1 MSQKEPALS
10 IKAPADA
17 AADEARRARARRL
30 RTARTWIGRAAL
42 GLLGGGVI
50 FAIIAGALP
59 KPVPVDIGKARR
71 GALRI
76 TVNEDGRTRV
86 KDRYTISS
94 PLTGNLARVELRPG
108 DTVQKGQVLLR
119 IQPLEAP
126 LLDTRTRAE
135 AEARL
140 AAAQAALL
148 QARSAVGRAQ
158 VALDFAR
165 SEAQKNRQLSARGAV
180 PMQALER
187 SQLDER
193 TRAEELSSSQFGVKV
208 AEHQADLARAA
219 VQQISGGGRRPG
231 AGGQGGSTGLEVV
244 APIDGEGR
252 VLRVLQTSA
261 GVVQAGAALLEV
273 GDPAALEI
281 VVDVLTQDA
290 IQIQP
295 GAKAL
300 IERWGGAQDL
310 RGHVRVVEPSA
321 FTRVSAL
328 GVEEQRVNVVLDL
341 DEPREKWAQ
350 LGDGYRVECRII
362 VWEGAD
368 VVSVP
373 LSAIFRDGERWAVF
387 VVKDERAV
395 LRHIGLGHR
404 GDMEAEVTEGLAA
417 GEAVVLHP
425 SEQVKA
431 GVKLEKR

>member
-1 MSQKEPALS
+1 VDYRNLHPKESTSAR
-10 IKAPADA
+10 IQADTS
-17 AADEARRARARRL
+17 ADEARRARGRRL
-30 RTARTWIGRAAL
+30 RIVRAWIGRAAM
-42 GLLGGGVI
+42 GLLGAGVL

-59 KPVPVDIGKARR
+59 KPVPVDIGQARR

-94 PLTGNLARVELRPG
+94 PLTGNLARIELRPG

-119 IQPLEAP
+119 IQPLDAP

-158 VALDFAR
+158 AGLDFAR
-165 SEAQKNRQLSARGAV
+165 SEAQKNRQLAARGAV
-180 PMQALER
+180 PLQALER
-187 SQLDER
+187 SQLEER
-193 TRAEELSSSQFGVKV
+193 TRAEEFSSSQFGVKV
-208 AEHQADLARAA
+208 AEHQAELARAA
-219 VQQISGGGRRPG
+219 LQQISGGGGRRPG
-231 AGGQGGSTGLEVV
+231 AAGLEVV
-244 APIDGEGR
+244 APLDADGR
-252 VLRVLQTSA
+252 VLRVFQTSA
-261 GVVQAGAALLEV
+261 GVVQAGTALMEV

-295 GAKAL
+295 GAKAV
-300 IERWGGAQDL
+300 IERWGGPQDL
-310 RGHVRVVEPSA
+310 RAHVRVVEPSA

-373 LSAIFRDGERWAVF
+373 LSALFRDGERWAVY

-404 GDMEAEVTEGLAA
+404 GDMEAEVAEGLAA